1 MKILV
6 LYYSSYGH
14 TLELAKEIVAGARDT
29 GAEVHLK
36 RVPELIP
43 KEIIENNPGL
53 RHGAEIQKDIP
64 VATVEELAEY
74 DAIIFG
80 SPTRYGVMSAQLK
93 NFIDQTGG
101 LWIQSKLV
109 NKVAGF
115 FTSTGTPHGGQE
127 VTLLTMM
134 IPLMHHGMIL
144 VPAGYTSPG
153 INTTLEGGTPY
164 GPSTLAGIDGSRQP
178 NADERAIAYDYGKR
192 VAEITMR
199 LSSKS

>member
-1 MKILV
+1 MRLLV
-6 LYYSSYGH
+6 LYYSAYGH
-14 TLELAKEIVAGARDT
+14 TFELAKEIAAGARDA
-29 GAEVHLK
+29 GAEVDIK

-43 KEIIENNPGL
+43 KDIIESNAGL
-53 RHGAEIQKDIP
+53 RHGAEIQRDIP
-64 VATVEELAEY
+64 IAKVDELAEY

-80 SPTRYGVMSAQLK
+80 SPTRYGVMSSQMK

-101 LWIQSKLV
+101 LWLQGSLV
-109 NKVAGF
+109 NKIAGF

-127 VTLLTMM
+127 ITLLTMM

-178 NADERAIAYDYGKR
+178 NEDERRIAYDYGMR
-192 VAEITMR
+192 VAEIAIRFTNER
-199 LSSKS
+199 